1 MKIFFYGLMSMTM
14 LYLAACDS
22 SQPGQAVSSESAPQQ
37 VTESPADAGSRTQRQ
52 AGDPLP
58 TISSASNQDDG
69 FTEIDWDAL
78 MPEDFRPEQLLMKYM
93 DQIAALPDDDDPR
106 ALELY
111 GIMQAELNNA
121 PINKA
126 LAGKS
131 VKLPGFIA
139 PLENVDGKVSEFL
152 LVPYFGACIHVP
164 PPPVNQT
171 VLVKTLADSAIDAE
185 DWMEPVWVL
194 GKIQAEGE
202 STDIG
207 NAGYRIMDARVEI
220 FEY

>member
-1 MKIFFYGLMSMTM
+1 M
-14 LYLAACDS
+14 LLNLASCDS
-22 SQPGQAVSSESAPQQ
+22 AQPEQVVSTESAPPQ
-37 VTESPADAGSRTQRQ
+37 VSVPLPVSETMPQLQ
-52 AGDPLP
+52 PGDPLP
-58 TISSASNQDDG
+58 TISSASNEDDG

-78 MPEDFRPEQLLMKYM
+78 MPEDYRPEQLLLKYM
-93 DQIAALPDDDDPR
+93 DQLNALEDDDPK

-111 GIMQAELNNA
+111 GIMQAELDNA
-121 PINKA
+121 PVNPAIQGKA
-126 LAGKS
+126 I
-131 VKLPGFIA
+131 KLPGFIA
-139 PLENVDGKVSEFL
+139 PLENVDGKVGEFL

-171 VLVKTLADSAIDAE
+171 VLVKTLAESAIDADE
-185 DWMEPVWVL
+185 VYEPVWVM

-207 NAGYRIMDARVEI
+207 EAGYRIMDARVEL